1 MVHILTQF
9 PLLLRVTAFVLWR
22 QYANMRPIFIIVD
35 SQSVVITPQPF
46 PVNPGQ
52 LILQGTAL
60 SCIRQDRV
68 LFEQLNVSV
77 QAGELVQIA
86 GKNGAGKS
94 SLLRI
99 LAGLA
104 QPDDGQL
111 GYQQHSLSDVAAEY
125 AANLCYIGHQS
136 GIHEQLTAL
145 ENISFWRA
153 ASEVDQADD
162 FALLAKLGLAGLE
175 DIPCRML
182 SAGQQRRVSLAR
194 LWFTR
199 RQLWILDEP
208 FTALD
213 QSAINMLQQHFVE
226 HLQQGGAIVITTHQA
241 LSVSFPHQTTLELA
255 YRW

>member
-1 MVHILTQF
+1 MLS
-9 PLLLRVTAFVLWR
+9 AR
-22 QYANMRPIFIIVD
+22 Q
-35 SQSVVITPQPF
+35 
-46 PVNPGQ
+46 
-52 LILQGTAL
+52 L

-68 LFEQLNVSV
+68 LFEQLELSV
-77 QAGELVQIA
+77 AAGQLLQIA

-104 QPDDGQL
+104 TPDEGELRYANSPLANVLAD
-111 GYQQHSLSDVAAEY
+111 Y

-136 GIHEQLTAL
+136 GIHEQLTAR
-145 ENISFWRA
+145 ENIRFWQA
-153 ASEVDQADD
+153 AVSGQQRIDD
-162 FALLAKLGLAGLE
+162 YELLGKLGLAGLE
-175 DIPCRML
+175 DIPCKML

-194 LWFTR
+194 LWFCQ

-213 QSAINMLQQHFVE
+213 QSAITMLQQHFLQ
-226 HLQQGGAIVITTHQA
+226 HLQQGGAIVLTTHQR
-241 LSVSFPHQTTLELA
+241 LTLVFEQLISLELA